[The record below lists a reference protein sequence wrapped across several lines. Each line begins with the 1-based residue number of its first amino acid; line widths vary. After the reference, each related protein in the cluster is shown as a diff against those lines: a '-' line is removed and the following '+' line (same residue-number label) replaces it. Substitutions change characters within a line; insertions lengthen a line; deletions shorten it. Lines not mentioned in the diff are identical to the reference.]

1 MPRIK
6 DIITDISLSANDTF
20 LGTYVSGVT
29 RNYTLSDIASFG
41 NLGATGFQSVT
52 HSSNSHAID
61 LSTTANNY
69 TVTAQNATNSITF
82 ENLSENVVGKTGTIV
97 ITNPSS
103 VGSLAWSAFA
113 TSVYTPGGGAI
124 SFDTTA
130 DKIAVLNYFVATV
143 NIVLVNY
150 VGNFGAYPQP

>member
-1 MPRIK
+1 M
-6 DIITDISLSANDTF
+6 
-20 LGTYVSGVT
+20 
-29 RNYTLSDIASFG
+29 
-41 NLGATGFQSVT
+41 GATGFQSVT